1 MERMKTEP
9 RDPCKVKLWNP
20 PMEDTELLD
29 PFGEKQAW
37 SRLCDG
43 ERQARGAC
51 GLREAVRRAWHGGS
65 HQRRAADA
73 VQGPTMEWPVFPFV
87 GGMPVSAAAE

>member
-20 PMEDTELLD
+20 LMEDTELLD

-37 SRLCDG
+37 SRLCDE
-43 ERQARGAC
+43 ERQARGA
-51 GLREAVRRAWHGGS
+51 
-65 HQRRAADA
+65 
-73 VQGPTMEWPVFPFV
+73 
-87 GGMPVSAAAE
+87 